1 MTKYTTQDIFDLENS
16 LKSSDDILSA
26 QEELF
31 DEEFKEILAK
41 VTERIY
47 NLEYT
52 VQEIHRHGVI
62 LGILLAKRKL
72 SPWFNK
78 SVSWEDW
85 E

>member
-1 MTKYTTQDIFDLENS
+1 MTKYTTQDIFDLGNS

-47 NLEYT
+47 NLGYT
-52 VQEIHRHGVI
+52 TQDIHRHGVI
-62 LGILLAKRKL
+62 LGILMAEQKAFQTVLNWPA
-72 SPWFNK
+72 S
-78 SVSWEDW
+78 SSE
-85 E
+85 